1 MGRIDY
7 VMAFINVLV
16 NAGDVRVFTEIERFV
31 ADVREQYDD
40 EEEIPEKVQKLLNF
54 LYRRRAMAFMVFG
67 ALDRAEQEFKKMLDD
82 PDNRDFAISKLAAIE
97 ERRKE
102 EQASNATAGGELPP
116 PFNPPAR
123 Q

>member
-1 MGRIDY
+1 
-7 VMAFINVLV
+7 
-16 NAGDVRVFTEIERFV
+16 
-31 ADVREQYDD
+31 
-40 EEEIPEKVQKLLNF
+40 
-54 LYRRRAMAFMVFG
+54 MVFG

-102 EQASNATAGGELPP
+102 EQAPNATAGGELPP